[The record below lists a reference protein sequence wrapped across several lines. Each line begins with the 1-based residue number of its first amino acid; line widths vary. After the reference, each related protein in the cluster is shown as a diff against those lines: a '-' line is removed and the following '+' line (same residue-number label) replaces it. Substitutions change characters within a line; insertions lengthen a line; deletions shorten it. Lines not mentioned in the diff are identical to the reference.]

1 MKIHIDVRDDIPS
14 TIALNCVSKVVA
26 EGKVSNNGT
35 SYCYATSFDTSVGEV
50 WVTTTQYRKSDCFV
64 VRKAKAEN

>member
-1 MKIHIDVRDDIPS
+1 MKIHIDVRDDIPP

-26 EGKVSNNGT
+26 GGKVSNNGK

>member
-1 MKIHIDVRDDIPS
+1 MKIHIDVRDDIPP
-14 TIALNCVSKVVA
+14 TIALNCVSKVVTG
-26 EGKVSNNGT
+26 GKVSNNGT